1 MQFFN
6 NLHLFIILSWLL
18 ISCDSRQPEYDSVR
32 FGICTDVHKDIM
44 HDADERLAAFIDE
57 AKTRDLDFII
67 QMGDFA
73 RPYEHNKEFMAI
85 WNSYP
90 GEKYHVLGNHEP
102 DGGFDMSNVVENFGM
117 PSRYYSFDKG
127 GLRFIVLDGNEFNPS
142 PDRPGGYSRY
152 ISEEQLN
159 WMVEE
164 LRGAKD
170 RVVIISHQ
178 SLEHEEG
185 IENREYIRSLL
196 EEENRLAGY
205 DKIIACFSG
214 HHHTD
219 YATTINGIYY
229 IQINSMS
236 YYWAGD
242 NYKVIRYSED
252 IDQQF
257 PWIKYTIPYEKPLYT
272 FVEISKKAISIE
284 GKETKFVGP
293 GPEVLGMPTPPENNP
308 IVPRIS
314 NRKLLLKP

>member
-6 NLHLFIILSWLL
+6 NLHLFIILSWLF

-44 HDADERLAAFIDE
+44 HDADERLAAYIDE

-73 RPYEHNKEFMAI
+73 RPYENNKEFMAI

-159 WMVEE
+159 WIVEE
-164 LRGAKD
+164 LRGAKN

-185 IENREYIRSLL
+185 IENMEYIRSLL

-205 DKIIACFSG
+205 NKVIACFSG

-293 GPEVLGMPTPPENNP
+293 GPEELGMPTPPENNP